1 MIITIIITESKQ
13 NNKILKHL
21 KTIVI
26 RLIKSITNHD
36 CLKRENQRFT
46 RSPLSK
52 EKKSITHKTIKPC
65 RKF

>member
-1 MIITIIITESKQ
+1 MIITTIITESKQ

-21 KTIVI
+21 ETIVI

-46 RSPLSK
+46 RSSLLKKK
-52 EKKSITHKTIKPC
+52 EKKT
-65 RKF
+65 

>member
-1 MIITIIITESKQ
+1 MIITESKQ

-21 KTIVI
+21 ETIVI

-46 RSPLSK
+46 RSPLR
-52 EKKSITHKTIKPC
+52 KKKHNT
-65 RKF
+65 